1 MKRSILIAMLFMV
14 ACGKNS
20 NQHAIS
26 VPDVIQA
33 ENRRGN
39 IIGIILLYDANG
51 KEISDKSGV
60 TVSIDN
66 STVNTNTSADGK
78 WTLDSI
84 PYGIYDITYTKDGF
98 GKGKIMGVNH
108 VATNHATTI
117 IKHSRNLN
125 AISTTEVKA
134 IQTASFDS
142 NPTITSL
149 INTDLT
155 LNGIHINPT
164 FDNQSGI
171 NRPVRIFFSDN
182 AGVSAS
188 NYLVSEKILATGKP
202 NDMTDYNFDI
212 RWFQVNGFKLGQ
224 RVFVTAHGDGFT
236 EDLYEDPIY
245 GIAVFPSLSV
255 KAAPVVSFV
264 IPAK

>member
-1 MKRSILIAMLFMV
+1 MKRSMFIALLFIV

-20 NQHAIS
+20 NQHAIA

-39 IIGIILLYDANG
+39 IIGIILLYDENG
-51 KEISDKSGV
+51 KEISDRSGV

-66 STVNTNTSADGK
+66 SSVNAKTSADGK

-84 PYGIYDITYTKDGF
+84 PYGIYDITYTKEGF

-108 VATNHATTI
+108 TATNHATTI
-117 IKHSRNLN
+117 IKHSKNLN

-134 IQTASFDS
+134 ILTASFDS
-142 NPTITSL
+142 NPTIASL

-155 LNGIHINPT
+155 LNGVHINPT
-164 FDNQSGI
+164 FDNPSGI
-171 NRPVRIFFSDN
+171 NKPVRLFFSDN
-182 AGVSAS
+182 AGVNAS
-188 NYLVSEKILATGKP
+188 NYVVSEKILASGKP
-202 NDMTDYNFDI
+202 NDMIDYNFDI
-212 RWFQVNGFKLGQ
+212 RWFQVNGFKPGQ
-224 RVFVTAHGDGFT
+224 TVYVTAHGDGFT
-236 EDLYEDPIY
+236 EVLYEDPIF
-245 GIAVFPSLSV
+245 GIAVFPSLSA